1 MQNSKLID
9 IIQRLS
15 PKEMRRLESFIACDL
30 YNTNQKVKNLF
41 NIISTQTTNNQL
53 LKIESKKISHLLEP
67 DAPYNEKRFNNF
79 LSKLL
84 QLVYQ
89 FLSIEYFQRQ
99 ANWQQAALLHEL
111 TERDAQRHIKG
122 ALHKWELEDGKET
135 KRGLSYHLSAA
146 NRNNFQDR
154 FELEQNNRHYHPFL
168 QEQSNH
174 LDMAYLVE
182 KLRIACDMQSRNTII
197 QATYHCHILPEIKI
211 LIQQNDRYLQHP
223 NIKTYWHCLLMLEQQ
238 REEDYR
244 IFKNLL
250 QKHHACFSKGE
261 LRTLYQ
267 YGLNY
272 SIKKINS
279 GDSTFYEE
287 IFGLYQ
293 VMLEKEL
300 LLVGNQLSQWSF
312 KNIVTTSIR
321 LKAYKWTEDFIDQ
334 FQHKLAP
341 EDQFNALSYN
351 LAALSYAQGDYRSAL
366 QHLQHVEFTDSSYH
380 LGAKIIQLKSYY
392 ELEEEEAFLSL
403 IAAFRKYIK
412 RSKHISTYRKTANAH
427 FIQLAKELFLL
438 KTKVRL
444 KDAGALRQWRLIK
457 LKLDEKAPIA
467 NKDWL
472 VKNVQQ
478 FSKQLLNSGT
488 SPP

>member
-1 MQNSKLID
+1 MQNGKLID
-9 IIQRLS
+9 IIRRLS
-15 PKEMRRLESFIACDL
+15 PKEQKRLESFLDCDL
-30 YNTNQKVKNLF
+30 FNRNQKVKDLF
-41 NIISTQTTNNQL
+41 QIINSQITNNQPL
-53 LKIESKKISHLLEP
+53 TINPIDISHQLEP
-67 DAPYNEKRFNNF
+67 DTPFDERRFNNF

-89 FLSIEYFQRQ
+89 FLSIAHFQQ
-99 ANWQQAALLHEL
+99 QGSWQQAALLHEL
-111 TERDAQRHIKG
+111 TKRDAQRHIKG
-122 ALHKWELEDGKET
+122 ALHKWELVNEKEE
-135 KRGLSYHLSAA
+135 RRDLQYHLSVA
-146 NRNNFQDR
+146 NRNDYKDR
-154 FELEQNNRHYHPFL
+154 FELEQNNRRYHPYL
-168 QEQSNH
+168 QEQSDH
-174 LDMAYLVE
+174 LDLAYMIE

-197 QATYHCHILPEIKI
+197 QATYHCHALPELRL
-211 LIQQNDRYLQHP
+211 LIENNDRYLQHP
-223 NIKTYWHCLLMLEQQ
+223 TINTYWHCLQMLEQQ
-238 REEDYR
+238 QRTDYKTFR
-244 IFKNLL
+244 DLL
-250 QKHHACFSKGE
+250 QAHHRCFSKGE

-272 SIKKINS
+272 SIKMINS

-321 LKAYKWTEDFIDQ
+321 LKAFDWTEDFIDQ

-341 EDQFNALSYN
+341 ENQFNALSYN
-351 LAALSYAQGDYRSAL
+351 LAALAYAQGDYRSAL

-403 IAAFRKYIK
+403 IAAFRKYLK
-412 RSKHISTYRKTANAH
+412 RNQHISSYRKTANAH

-438 KTKVRL
+438 KIKLKL
-444 KDAGALRQWRLIK
+444 KDKGALRQWRQIR

-472 VKNVQQ
+472 EKNVRT
-478 FSKQLLNSGT
+478 FAKQLLS
-488 SPP
+488 

>member
-9 IIQRLS
+9 IIRRLS
-15 PKEMRRLESFIACDL
+15 PKELKQLEVFVTCDL
-30 YNTNQKVKNLF
+30 FNTNQKVKY
-41 NIISTQTTNNQL
+41 L
-53 LKIESKKISHLLEP
+53 LKIIINQVTDNQVKKLNSKDISHQLEP
-67 DAPYNEKRFNNF
+67 NVSYHEKRFNNF

-89 FLSIEYFQRQ
+89 FLSLQHFQRHSS
-99 ANWQQAALLHEL
+99 WQQVALLHEL
-111 TERDAQRHIKG
+111 TERDAQKHIKG
-122 ALHKWELEDGKET
+122 ALHKWELADGKEDQ
-135 KRGLSYHLSAA
+135 RGMQYHLSIA
-146 NRNNFQDR
+146 NRNHYQDR
-154 FELEQNNRHYHPFL
+154 FELEQNNRRYHPFL
-168 QEQSNH
+168 QAQSDH
-174 LDMAYLVE
+174 LDLAYLVE
-182 KLRIACDMQSRNTII
+182 KLRIACDMHSRNTII
-197 QATYHCHILPEIKI
+197 QATYHCHFLSEIKG
-211 LIQQNDRYLQHP
+211 LISRQDQYLQHP
-223 NIKTYWHCLLMLEQQ
+223 NIKTYWHCLRMLEQQ
-238 REEDYR
+238 QKEDYQS
-244 IFKNLL
+244 FKGLL
-250 QKHHACFSKGE
+250 QAHHQCFSKGE

-279 GDSTFYEE
+279 GDSHFYEE
-287 IFGLYQ
+287 IFALYQ

-321 LKAYKWTEDFIDQ
+321 LKAFSWTEDFIDQ

-351 LAALSYAQGDYRSAL
+351 LAALAYAQGDYRSAL
-366 QHLQHVEFTDSSYH
+366 QHLQYVEFTDSSYH

-412 RSKHISTYRKTANAH
+412 RSKQISAYRKTANAH
-427 FIQLAKELFLL
+427 FIQLAKELFQL

-444 KDAGALRQWRLIK
+444 QDGGALRHWRLIK
-457 LKLDEKAPIA
+457 LRLDEKAPIA

-472 VKNVQQ
+472 ISALQGLKKKV
-478 FSKQLLNSGT
+478 L
-488 SPP
+488 

>member
-9 IIQRLS
+9 LLQRLS
-15 PKEMRRLESFIACDL
+15 LKERKQLQIFIHCNL
-30 YNTNQKVKNLF
+30 FNTNQKVKDLSTIILTQINDKQGVKF
-41 NIISTQTTNNQL
+41 NSNT
-53 LKIESKKISHLLEP
+53 ISHLLEP
-67 DAPYNEKRFNNF
+67 DLSYNERRFNNF

-89 FLSIEYFQRQ
+89 FLSMQRFQQQ
-99 ANWQQAALLHEL
+99 ASWQQAALLHEL
-111 TERDAQRHIKG
+111 TERDAQRHIKA
-122 ALHKWELEDGKET
+122 ALHKWELIDGKEDQ
-135 KRGLSYHLSAA
+135 RGMNYHLSVA
-146 NRNNFQDR
+146 NRNDYQDR
-154 FELEQNNRHYHPFL
+154 FELEQNNRRYHPFL
-168 QEQSNH
+168 QRQSDQ
-174 LDMAYLVE
+174 LDLAYLVE
-182 KLRIACDMQSRNTII
+182 KLRIACDMQRRNTII
-197 QATYHCHILPEIKI
+197 QATYHCHLLPEIKA
-211 LIQQNDRYLQHP
+211 LLEQQDRYLQHP
-223 NIKTYWHCLLMLEQQ
+223 NIKTYWHCLRMLEQPQ
-238 REEDYR
+238 TKNYQL
-244 IFKNLL
+244 FKDLL
-250 QKHHACFSKGE
+250 QKHSICFSKGE

-267 YGLNY
+267 YSLNF

-279 GDSTFYEE
+279 GDSSFYQE
-287 IFGLYQ
+287 IFALYQ

-321 LKAYKWTEDFIDQ
+321 LKAFDWAAEFMDQ

-341 EDQFNALSYN
+341 EEQFNALSYN

-412 RSKHISTYRKTANAH
+412 RNKQISAYRKTANAH
-427 FIQLAKELFLL
+427 FIQLAKELFQL
-438 KTKVRL
+438 KIKVKL
-444 KDAGALRQWRLIK
+444 QDKSALRQWRQIK
-457 LKLDEKAPIA
+457 LKLDQSAPVA

-472 VKNVQQ
+472 EKNVKI
-478 FSKQLLNSGT
+478 FAKQLLG
-488 SPP
+488 